1 MTIELDARGFN
12 ELRMCRSGPMLYNKN
27 DTYVGASLRKYG
39 EFCWLELEDV
49 FSKVVRPGEL
59 VVDAGANIGTH
70 TVEFS
75 RLVGPQ
81 GAVFA
86 FEPQRL
92 VFQALC
98 ANLAINQCVNVMAY
112 REALGDRSGEIV
124 VPLYDPSVRA
134 NFGAAA
140 LGSHAEGERVPLH
153 TLDSLDLPA
162 CHVLKADVEGM
173 ELELL
178 RGATRTIERY
188 RPVIYVENQLESRS
202 AALIET
208 LFAFGYQ
215 LWWHIVPYF
224 NPRNFAGDP
233 ENIFPGIA
241 AANMVCLP
249 DETRADVSGMRRIES
264 AAQTWK
270 D

>member
-1 MTIELDARGFN
+1 MTIELDPQGFN
-12 ELRMCRSGPMLYNKN
+12 EIRMCRTGPMLYNKN
-27 DTYVGASLRKYG
+27 DTYIGRSLQKYG
-39 EFCWLELEDV
+39 EFCWLEIEEV
-49 FSKVVRPGEL
+49 FSKVVHPGEL

-75 RLVGPQ
+75 RLVGAE

-98 ANLAINQCVNVMAY
+98 ANLALNHCVNVMAY
-112 REALGDRSGEIV
+112 REALGDETGEIA
-124 VPLYDPSVRA
+124 VPLYDPSQRS

-140 LGSHAEGERVPLH
+140 LERDAEGERVPLH

-173 ELELL
+173 EVELL
-178 RGATRTIERY
+178 RGAARTIARY
-188 RPVIYVENQLESRS
+188 RPVIYVENQLEARS
-202 AALIET
+202 AELIGT
-208 LFAFGYQ
+208 LFAFGYH
-215 LWWHIVPYF
+215 LWWHFVPFF
-224 NPRNFAGDP
+224 NPHNFAGDP

-241 AANMVCLP
+241 SANMLCCP
-249 DETRADVSGMRRIES
+249 AESGSNASGMRRIES
-264 AAQTWK
+264 TGETWRG
-270 D
+270 